1 MLQHTISQCFSWN
14 AEDRFPFIPS
24 WVTGLWQWFSDNS
37 CLGSSSPKR
46 TRSRGNSSVIAPM
59 SSWLVCGSKAS
70 NHSLWFGGEEGADE
84 PPSSQLVQEKACP
97 RLALLQKGLWDASL
111 QIKSLPPSI
120 YISSFNL
127 NRLSYSLGS
136 SIHVCLDSSH
146 GPHFFTVPEQL
157 EDQTC
162 PLTLAIAIG
171 QCTKASQ
178 VVRSFLFPCIFSS
191 LSLKKK
197 KKSPSFEPVIKLV
210 F

>member
-24 WVTGLWQWFSDNS
+24 WVTGLWQWFFRQLLSGQQQSEADAQPWEFLGYSSNVVMAGLRLQGFKPFAMVWGRGGSRWTSFESARPGKSLPSS
-37 CLGSSSPKR
+37 CLTSGR
-46 TRSRGNSSVIAPM
+46 TSGCFFTN
-59 SSWLVCGSKAS
+59 
-70 NHSLWFGGEEGADE
+70 
-84 PPSSQLVQEKACP
+84 
-97 RLALLQKGLWDASL
+97 
-111 QIKSLPPSI
+111 KSLPPSI

-178 VVRSFLFPCIFSS
+178 VVRSFLFPCLFSS
-191 LSLKKK
+191 LLLKKK
-197 KKSPSFEPVIKLV
+197 SRSFEPMPQTG
-210 F
+210 FF

>member
-1 MLQHTISQCFSWN
+1 
-14 AEDRFPFIPS
+14 
-24 WVTGLWQWFSDNS
+24 
-37 CLGSSSPKR
+37 
-46 TRSRGNSSVIAPM
+46 M

-178 VVRSFLFPCIFSS
+178 VVRSFLFPCLFSS

-197 KKSPSFEPVIKLV
+197 KKALLLSLCSNWFISTVFPFHYPPFSKNMNTHILV
-210 F
+210 KYALRYKPLKHRILT